1 MNIKIS
7 EIEQVFKDVF
17 DEEEGVV
24 TSVDTVYEKPRN
36 TDEFLK
42 LVITIQGLTTEDVS
56 IVHTKFIFKTDVEK
70 RNIISDSFL
79 YLYEINCIFHEV
91 EFSSVVDLKQKIEDI
106 IESNNFGEDLQI
118 ISDFIEAPS
127 MFLNYYMRRA
137 DITDYSIF
145 DVEYQPKFKTM
156 PCDETTFDFKLNIN
170 NQYDM
175 ELSIKKFEAETD
187 EDKDTYKYQ
196 FRFMDE
202 ITTIETDTLKNFHFF
217 IGNNIAKILDKKLKN
232 K

>member
-7 EIEQVFKDVF
+7 EIEQIFKEIF
-17 DEEEGVV
+17 NEEDGVV
-24 TSVDTVYEKPRN
+24 SSVDTVYEKPK
-36 TDEFLK
+36 TEDDFLK
-42 LVITIQGLTTEDVS
+42 LVITIQGLATEDVS
-56 IVHTKFIFKTDVEK
+56 IIHTKFIFKTDVEK
-70 RNIISDSFL
+70 KRIISDSFL

-91 EFSSVVDLKQKIEDI
+91 EFSSIIDLKRKIEDI
-106 IESNNFGEDLQI
+106 IDSNNFGEDLQI

-145 DVEYQPKFKTM
+145 DVQYQPKFKHI
-156 PCDETTFDFKLNIN
+156 PCSKTTFDFKMNIN
-170 NQYDM
+170 NQYDID
-175 ELSIKKFEAETD
+175 LSIRKFDAESSD
-187 EDKDTYKYQ
+187 EKDTYKYH

-202 ITTIETDTLKNFHFF
+202 ITTVETDTLKNFHFF
-217 IGNNIAKILDKKLKN
+217 IGNNVAKILDKKLKN